1 MKLSLSLLE
10 TNTEIRQKILSAM
23 QPLIDKAL
31 DSTIQNLSK
40 DIKNLLILALKSE
53 PEYSSLISGELR
65 REFGISDTSNVN
77 TAIENIANSIKINKK
92 AIKINNTGL
101 SGGIEINII
110 NNQDYGGALSDY
122 SGQVIDNDRGYSLPW
137 LEWLL
142 LRGNQII
149 VKNYEVKLGGNSR
162 SRSGDAIMISSSS
175 NWRVPPTFAGTIRDN
190 WTTRALSTIENE
202 LTNLIRST
210 FEKNI

>member
-1 MKLSLSLLE
+1 MKLSLSLIE
-10 TNTEIRQKILSAM
+10 TNTEIRQKILLAM
-23 QPLIDKAL
+23 QSLIDKAL
-31 DSTIQNLSK
+31 DNTIQNLSK
-40 DIKNLLILALKSE
+40 NIKNLLIEALKSE

-77 TAIENIANSIKINKK
+77 IAIENIASSIKINKK

-122 SGQVIDNDRGYSLPW
+122 SGQVIDKDRGYSLPW

-149 VKNYEVKLGGNSR
+149 VKNYEVKLGENSR

-175 NWRVPPTFAGTIRDN
+175 NWRVPPKFAGTMQDN
-190 WTTRALSTIENE
+190 WTTRALSTIENQ

>member
-1 MKLSLSLLE
+1 MKFSLSLVE
-10 TNTEIRQKILSAM
+10 TNTEIRQKILLAM
-23 QPLIDKAL
+23 QPLIEKAL
-31 DSTIQNLSK
+31 DNTIQNLSK
-40 DIKNLLILALKSE
+40 DIKNLLISALKSE

-77 TAIENIANSIKINKK
+77 IAIENIANSIKINKK
-92 AIKINNTGL
+92 AIKINNNGL

-175 NWRVPPTFAGTIRDN
+175 NWRVPPTFAGTIQDN

>member
-1 MKLSLSLLE
+1 MKFSLSLLE

-23 QPLIDKAL
+23 KPLIDKAL
-31 DSTIQNLSK
+31 DNTILSLSK
-40 DIKNLLILALKSE
+40 DVKGLLIEALKAE

-77 TAIENIANSIKINKK
+77 IAVENIANSIVINKND
-92 AIKINNTGL
+92 IKINNNGL
-101 SGGIEINII
+101 SGGIQINII
-110 NNQDYGGALSDY
+110 NNQDYGGALADY
-122 SGQVIDNDRGYSLPW
+122 SGQVIDNDRGYNLPW

-149 VKNYEVKLGGNSR
+149 VKNYEIKLGKNSR
-162 SRSGDAIMISSSS
+162 SRSGDAIMVSSLS
-175 NWRVPPTFAGTIRDN
+175 NWRVPPKFAGTVKDN
-190 WTTRALSTIENE
+190 WTTRALSTMETK

>member
-1 MKLSLSLLE
+1 MKFSLSLVE

-23 QPLIDKAL
+23 QPLINKAL

-40 DIKNLLILALKSE
+40 DIKNLLISALKSE

-77 TAIENIANSIKINKK
+77 IAIENIANSIKINKK
-92 AIKINNTGL
+92 AIKINNNGL

-175 NWRVPPTFAGTIRDN
+175 NWRVPPTFAGTIQDN